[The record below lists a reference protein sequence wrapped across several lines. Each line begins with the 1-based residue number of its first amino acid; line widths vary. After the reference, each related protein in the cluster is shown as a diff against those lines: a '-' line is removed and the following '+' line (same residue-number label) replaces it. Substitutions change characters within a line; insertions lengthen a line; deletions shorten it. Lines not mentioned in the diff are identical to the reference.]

1 MQVAQSCTTRKC
13 RSHRRK
19 PREAGLVTL
28 LGVPT
33 ARLPSTRKPAFLL
46 WALLFLSSDILTPR
60 LSARRLNRTTSWKPS
75 LATPQIR
82 ARSRGL
88 YICARGGGAC
98 VCGCCQPETKRCCF
112 QIPLI
117 SNREREREREHWKER
132 ETELRTKG
140 RALSGSVFKNG
151 CASARAGVR
160 RVCEPSKRA
169 RLRVR
174 GGSVGG
180 PASRP
185 RLCVCV

>member
-1 MQVAQSCTTRKC
+1 MQVAQSCTARKC

-88 YICARGGGAC
+88 YICARGGRVC
-98 VCGCCQPETKRCCF
+98 VRMLPARDKEMLLPNPPHLQ
-112 QIPLI
+112 Q
-117 SNREREREREHWKER
+117 RERERTLEREGD
-132 ETELRTKG
+132 RTKDKG
-140 RALSGSVFKNG
+140 KSLKRF
-151 CASARAGVR
+151 
-160 RVCEPSKRA
+160 RV
-169 RLRVR
+169 
-174 GGSVGG
+174 
-180 PASRP
+180 
-185 RLCVCV
+185 